1 MLPRDRVLA
10 ALDFRPVDVVPL
22 RVFPAPGGLYEHG
35 QKLLDLIRATG
46 HDFGDFDSVSLPL
59 PPGPEDFD
67 PDGRY
72 HARRTD
78 EWDITWQYRIFGVW
92 GRVLDYPLADITRL
106 DDYHFPPTCPVDGP
120 DFEAARAAGER
131 LRRRFFQLEYAGS
144 IFEQMHSLRSFEDVV
159 VDIYQDTPEMNR
171 LADRLVDHWLNWMRR
186 AVALGADGVSVG
198 DDFGTQQA
206 PIFSPAVWRRFFRP
220 RYQRL
225 FAPARQAGIP
235 IFFHTCG
242 QVTPLLEDFA
252 ELGVSVLWPQLP
264 LWEPADLARRC
275 RNLGLA
281 VELHPDRGD
290 LMQHASPREVRDYVL
305 HIVEEFQTLS
315 GGSILY
321 LEVDPNFPWENVE
334 ALFETAR
341 QLRPNA

>member
-22 RVFPAPGGLYEHG
+22 RVFPGPGGLYEHG
-35 QKLLDLIRATG
+35 QKLLDLIRDVG
-46 HDFGDFDSVSLPL
+46 HDFGDFDSVTLPS
-59 PPGPEDFD
+59 PPGPEDLD

-78 EWDITWQYRIFGVW
+78 EWGTTWQYRIFGVW
-92 GRVLDYPLADITRL
+92 GRVLDYPLADMSKL
-106 DDYHFPPTCPVDGP
+106 DKYRFPDPSRVDGP
-120 DFEAARAAGER
+120 DFEAVLGDAQR
-131 LRRRFFQLEYAGS
+131 LRGRFFQLEYGGS
-144 IFEQMHSLRSFEDVV
+144 IFEKMNSLRPWDDVV
-159 VDIYQDTPEMNR
+159 VDVLQDTPGINR
-171 LADRLVDHWLNWMRR
+171 LADRLVDYWLNLVRR
-186 AVALGADGVSVG
+186 AIALGADGVSFG

-206 PIFSPAVWRRFFRP
+206 PIFPPAVWRRFFLD
-220 RYQRL
+220 RYRRL
-225 FAPARQAGIP
+225 FAPAHQASIR

-264 LWEPADLARRC
+264 LWEPADLAHRC
-275 RNLGLA
+275 RKLGLA

-290 LMQHASPREVRDYVL
+290 LMQLASPGQVRDYLLRV
-305 HIVEEFQTLS
+305 VEEFQTRS

-321 LEVDPNFPWENVE
+321 LEVDPNFPWKNVE
-334 ALFETAR
+334 ALFETA
-341 QLRPNA
+341 QELRSSA